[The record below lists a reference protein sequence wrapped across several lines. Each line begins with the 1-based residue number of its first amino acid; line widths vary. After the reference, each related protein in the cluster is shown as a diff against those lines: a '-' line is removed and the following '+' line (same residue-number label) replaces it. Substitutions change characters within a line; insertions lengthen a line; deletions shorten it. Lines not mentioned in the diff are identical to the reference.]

1 MRKALLLTVL
11 FATSAQAQTDLVN
24 QDEARLMEGC
34 QAGGD
39 SDLVCQCV
47 VDDMHRAFT
56 PSEYTLAM
64 AMIVSGMTG
73 DKARA
78 QEIVALFGSDMQA
91 FGNFAK
97 DARSVLDKAFTECRA
112 AAPQ

>member
-1 MRKALLLTVL
+1 MRKAFLLALL
-11 FATSAQAQTDLVN
+11 FATSVQAQTDLVN

-47 VDDMHRAFT
+47 VDDMRRAFT
-56 PSEYTLAM
+56 PSEHTLAM
-64 AMIVSGMTG
+64 AMVVAGMTG
-73 DKARA
+73 NQART
-78 QEIVALFGSDMQA
+78 QEIVTLFGGDMQA
-91 FGNFAK
+91 FGSFAK